1 MVRRIPNRRYRLFHF
16 YDQAFHSGRYTGQ
29 YDDRRLTIES
39 SVGDRS
45 GAVLAGQALQG
56 GNISIDVSGFVSGTL
71 TVEVDYLKTSGTVNA
86 NSLTFAD
93 YLDRNLRAQI
103 PTSAGITLTTEVN
116 DSTKVISF
124 QANNI
129 YKGIRVLNSGTLV
142 AYYACEETTGGVL
155 YDSTSNSNNVT
166 IVGHTSANRVQ
177 DVNAPFSFANFV
189 GYNDLMGSIIPAK
202 FPNLN
207 TDALNT
213 SLINVGMVR
222 QQLYHTNASCY
233 VGDGSTSIT
242 MASNDSFEFNSATGD
257 TLQFTCWATVN
268 HTTSFGAL
276 FGTSQTTDFSLRL
289 RRNAW
294 IVGPAGTA
302 STSFATPLNQNEAYF
317 FDFRLNATAYE
328 FRVND
333 VLIATGN
340 ITLGSVELRGLG
352 HYGGSNRFEGKIFG
366 AEFNIRGNINTIPL
380 SEGSGLSITSL
391 LTTSTGIESTL
402 PGEISNPNAVEV
414 WGTQDQ
420 NDYNAFAGASAALS
434 IDFGA
439 SVAERYGTRD
449 LINNPVN
456 PVTETLATFAGGRWT
471 WIDDFITFR
480 FRILFSGDASDG
492 FTPSGSTP
500 TGLYQD
506 EHGVFYRYHQEGN
519 AAVTSFNIES
529 GLFTTGLQNALAKF
543 RIRTSSA
550 ITLAANDRRAIN
562 GVNTLLN
569 TYRGDATNDPNAV
582 LPLTGSIQTN
592 TVNTWYNDSAV
603 PQAAKDALDDVIQA
617 SFNMDFQ
624 PFYDALNDTAGE
636 SIFRSFAFH
645 TEFLFPA
652 SNDVQTVITEQFTH
666 TSATQEEFER
676 TSAQDGLPLGL
687 INNMLILPMDRTI
700 DTTIDV
706 YVTDSYFQDAEA
718 LRPTRT
724 PEFFSVIADRGKS
737 RTEST
742 IRFNDSPMIR
752 FLGIDP
758 TENYS
763 RADLQTLLDSNTRVY
778 ADNRQDYLRNLLGY
792 LTADNREDAIL
803 AYTKN

>member
-1 MVRRIPNRRYRLFHF
+1 MGRNIPNKRSTLFHF
-16 YDQAFHSGRYTGQ
+16 YDQAYHSPIYTGRYN
-29 YDDRRLTIES
+29 DRALTVES
-39 SVGDRS
+39 SIGERS
-45 GAVLAGQALQG
+45 GAVMAGQALQG
-56 GNISIDVSGFVSGTL
+56 GGISIDVSGFVSGTL

-86 NSLTFAD
+86 NSLTFTD
-93 YLDRNLRAQI
+93 YLDRSLRAII
-103 PTSAGITLTTEVN
+103 PASGAIQLTTEVN
-116 DSTKVISF
+116 NSTKIVTF
-124 QANNI
+124 QPNNI
-129 YKGIRVLNSGTLV
+129 YKGIRIKNSGVLM
-142 AYYACEETTGGVL
+142 AYYACEEMTGGVL
-155 YDSTSNSNNVT
+155 YDSTSNSNNIT
-166 IVGHTSANRVQ
+166 IIGYTSANRIQ
-177 DVNAPFSFANFV
+177 DSTAPFSFANFV

-213 SLINVGMVR
+213 DLINLGMVKQR
-222 QQLYHTNASCY
+222 LFHTNASCY
-233 VGDGSTSIT
+233 LGDGSTSIT
-242 MASNDSFEFNSATGD
+242 MGPNDSLQFDSASGD
-257 TLQFTCWATVN
+257 TLIFTCWATVS

-276 FGTSQTTDFSLRL
+276 FGTSQSTDFSLRL

-294 IVGPAGTA
+294 IVGPAGTSA
-302 STSFATPLNQNEAYF
+302 TSFATPLNENEAYF

-340 ITLGSVELRGLG
+340 ITLNNVELRGIG
-352 HYGGSNRFEGKIFG
+352 HYGGANRFEGKIFG
-366 AEFNIRGNINTIPL
+366 VQYNLSGNINTIPL
-380 SEGSGLSITSL
+380 SEGSGLTITSL
-391 LTTSTGIESTL
+391 LTTSTGIETTL
-402 PGEISNPNAVEV
+402 PGDISNPNAVEV
-414 WGTQDQ
+414 WSTQDQ
-420 NDYNAFAGASAALS
+420 NDYNAFAGASPALS

-439 SVAERYGTRD
+439 SVNERYGARD
-449 LINNPVN
+449 LVNNPVD
-456 PVTETLATFAGGRWT
+456 PVTETLATFTGGRWT
-471 WIDDFITFR
+471 WIDNFVTFR
-480 FRILFSGDASDG
+480 FRILFSGDASGG

-529 GLFTTGLQNALAKF
+529 GLFDTGLQNALAKF

-569 TYRGDATNDPNAV
+569 SYRGDATNDPNGV
-582 LPLTGSIQTN
+582 LPLTGSVQTN
-592 TVNTWYNDSAV
+592 TVNTWYNDTMV
-603 PQAAKDALDDVIQA
+603 PQSAKDALDDIIQA
-617 SFNMDFQ
+617 SFGMDFQ

-645 TEFLFPA
+645 TEFLFQG
-652 SNDVQTVITEQFTH
+652 STDVQTVVTEQFTH
-666 TSATQEEFER
+666 SSATQEEFER

-687 INNMLILPMDRTI
+687 INNILILPSDRTI

-718 LRPTRT
+718 LRPSRT
-724 PEFFSVIADRGKS
+724 PDFYPITEERGKS

-758 TENYS
+758 SENYS
-763 RADLQTLLDSNTRVY
+763 RDDLQLLLDGSSLIY
-778 ADNRQDYLRNLLGY
+778 ADNKQDYLRNLLGY
-792 LTADNREDAIL
+792 IETNGFENLIL